1 MWNWQNNGEKQSGI
15 LYSRFIAS
23 WIIVGGPL
31 QTINDLNMFKDW
43 LRSLKLDEEDVHN
56 ISEMASNGKLE
67 LQTNAKHF
75 IYGE

>member
-1 MWNWQNNGEKQSGI
+1 MWNWQNNEEKQSGI